1 MEKKKKSNVSLKT
14 ENDNYFGTILF
25 VVNVTNK
32 ERLEGVINIK
42 S

>member
-1 MEKKKKSNVSLKT
+1 MGKKKSNVSLKT

>member
-1 MEKKKKSNVSLKT
+1 MEEKKSNVSLKT
-14 ENDNYFGTILF
+14 ENDKYFGTILF